1 MKNTRLNLI
10 VAYARNRTIGR
21 DNALPWKLPGDLAYF
36 KRTTMGCP
44 IIMGRK
50 TWESLGR
57 PLPGRLN
64 IVVTRDSTA
73 QFEGATC
80 VQNIEQAMALT
91 HNMPEVFLIGGA
103 KLYEAMLHKVDRVLA
118 TEIDQN
124 IEGDATFPPLDAKQ
138 WRESAREPQ
147 PEENGL
153 TYSFVT
159 YERQP

>member
-1 MKNTRLNLI
+1 MTSHRLNLI
-10 VAYARNRTIGR
+10 VAYARNRTIGQ
-21 DNALPWKLPGDLAYF
+21 DNKLPWKLPGDLAFF

-50 TWESLGR
+50 TWQSIGR

-80 VQNIEQAMALT
+80 VQSIAQAIALT
-91 HNMPEVFLIGGA
+91 QTMAEVFVIGGA
-103 KLYEAMLHKVDRVLA
+103 QLYADMLPQVDRIVA
-118 TEIDQN
+118 TEIEQN
-124 IEGDATFPPLDAKQ
+124 IDGDAIFAPLDPKQ
-138 WRESAREPQ
+138 WRETSRDRQ

-153 TYSFVT
+153 TYAFVT
-159 YERQP
+159 YERV